1 MAKKDTFDKMYELY
15 NAIIDI
21 DRIINNPKEKDQNGD
36 TKLDQ
41 VLFYVRDIPKDEY
54 NPEYANQ
61 IILNIRAA
69 IVEMYNNVLSE
80 LNEDVLKTP
89 ESKLGSIKKIAN
101 DSTTDSVKPS
111 VTRHGL
117 NNHNTNPNVGIPS
130 FLSQY
135 DHAKK
140 PPLIGSQVIATERSA
155 RDRINYAE
163 RGTVH
168 AGQTD

>member
-21 DRIINNPKEKDQNGD
+21 DRIINDPKEKDQNGD

-69 IVEMYNNVLSE
+69 IVEMYTNVSSE
-80 LNEDVLKTP
+80 LNNDVVKTQ
-89 ESKLGSIKKIAN
+89 ESKLGSIQKIVIDPN
-101 DSTTDSVKPS
+101 TDSVRPS
-111 VTRHGL
+111 VTRHGTS
-117 NNHNTNPNVGIPS
+117 NQNMNPSVGIPS

-135 DHAKK
+135 DRGKK
-140 PPLIGSQVIATERSA
+140 SPVIGSQVIATERSA